1 MVEHKHVRLADI
13 LLIACIF
20 PHPGLGKIVLNLQ
33 NICLYLYVNKSS
45 KVHCILIVLKTNI

>member
-45 KVHCILIVLKTNI
+45 KVNCILIVLKTNR